1 MPNHERELQD
11 ETRSQ
16 TECEACS
23 IKSFLNNGITN
34 DEKKSFGALYLF
46 MWPHLACGVPLLNGD
61 E

>member
-34 DEKKSFGALYLF
+34 DEKKKLWCFVSIYVASFGL
-46 MWPHLACGVPLLNGD
+46 WRPLV
-61 E
+61 EW